1 MKGLIIASALGMAA
15 AAPNAAVP
23 YANTAPSANITL
35 ENIQKIDI
43 SMAGGKPGKRTL
55 HGPFMGDFPDPSII
69 WGDGSWKAFATSSQ
83 GKNIPVAVSND
94 GLTGWTLQSQ
104 DALPNTGWA
113 RASAGIWAPDV
124 QKNDA
129 GTYVMYFTGTNSNG
143 AHCIGVA
150 TSGAAA
156 GPYTPTAS
164 PLICDDANGGV
175 IDPSGY
181 DDGVNRWIL
190 WKVDGN
196 SRGGATTCQGGRP
209 SGSTYF
215 PTPIKIQRMARD
227 ALTLLDSPSTILD
240 NWGSSNDGVVEAPA
254 LYKIADN
261 NYVLFYSAHCYS
273 SDDYDIEYAFSST
286 INGAYTNRG
295 ILARTISNLGIYGPG
310 GLDLDPNGV
319 NVVFHGRT
327 APNSPNAARNL
338 YTANLAINPNHAITG
353 ANW

>member
-23 YANTAPSANITL
+23 YANTAPSADITL
-35 ENIQKIDI
+35 DNIQKIDI
-43 SMAGGKPGKRTL
+43 SMAGDRPSKRTL

-83 GKNIPVAVSND
+83 GKHVPVAVSND

-113 RASAGIWAPDV
+113 QAGAGIWAPDV

-143 AHCIGVA
+143 AHCIGAA
-150 TSGAAA
+150 TSGSAA
-156 GPYTPTAS
+156 GPYTPTAN

-181 DDGVNRWIL
+181 DDGVDRWIL

-196 SRGGATTCQGGRP
+196 SRGGATTCQGGTP
-209 SGSTYF
+209 SGSYF

-227 ALTLLDSPSTILD
+227 ALTLLDSPRTILD
-240 NWGSSNDGVVEAPA
+240 NQGAANDGVVEAPVV
-254 LYKIADN
+254 YKIADN

-327 APNSPNAARNL
+327 TPNTPNGARNL
-338 YTANLAINPNHAITG
+338 YTANLAISANHAITG